1 VIRRIAR
8 YGCAATGAAAIVAA
22 ASGCGAI
29 LTAPIASHVSTAPLI
44 LTARATP
51 SMLVVVTGAGG
62 PTHLVSQ
69 VVTTTARP
77 REDLDV
83 LQPDE
88 HRRALIA
95 STSPSPV
102 RVTVPGRPVPPGRG
116 ASSYQEGQYQHTLT
130 HWQEQIAAGK
140 RAVAG
145 RTKAAVMRWARSL
158 RLTGPA
164 TGPAGQRP
172 ATLPRDCSLAASTVS
187 GLVNQAGS
195 RFDGKVVLLSAASLS
210 GMPPTGELDGDD
222 AIVVTSYVPS
232 AAAASAAQLNL
243 LAAGASFAAVLGPE
257 VTPAQLDHLV
267 AESLSGRVRSEEVS
281 GQALFADNSATL
293 RPTAARVLAPIVTS
307 LRRSG
312 ASGVVNGFASTPGS
326 RHHNEV
332 LSQNRASAVATYLD
346 ARGISRS
353 FLVIVGHGASNLVAP
368 GSSGDNR
375 RVVVVIEE
383 PVSGGG

>member
-22 ASGCGAI
+22 ASGCGAL
-29 LTAPIASHVSTAPLI
+29 LTAPIATHVSTAPLI

-62 PTHLVSQ
+62 PTQLVGQ
-69 VVTTTARP
+69 VVTATARP

-83 LQPDE
+83 LEPNE
-88 HRRALIA
+88 RGRALIA
-95 STSPSPV
+95 STSPAPA
-102 RVTVPGRPVPPGRG
+102 RMAVPGRPPAPGRG
-116 ASSYQEGQYQHTLT
+116 ASSYQEGQYQHTLA
-130 HWQEQIAAGK
+130 HWQEQMAASK
-140 RAVAG
+140 RAVAV
-145 RTKAAVMRWARSL
+145 RMKAAVVRWAHSL
-158 RLTGPA
+158 RLTVPA
-164 TGPAGQRP
+164 TGPAGHRA
-172 ATLPRDCSLAASTVS
+172 ATLPRDCSLAASAVS

-195 RFDGKVVLLSAASLS
+195 RFGGKVVLLSAASLS
-210 GMPPTGELDGDD
+210 GMPTTGELDGDD
-222 AIVVTSYVPS
+222 VIVVTSYVPS
-232 AAAASAAQLNL
+232 AAAAGAAQLDL

-267 AESLSGRVRSEEVS
+267 AESLSGRVRSEVVS

-293 RPTAARVLAPIVTS
+293 RPAAARVLAPIVTN
-307 LRRSG
+307 LRRPG

-326 RHHNEV
+326 PHHNEV
-332 LSQNRASAVATYLD
+332 LSQNRASAVAAYLE

-353 FLVIVGHGASNLVAP
+353 FLVVVGHGATNLVAP

-375 RVVVVIEE
+375 RAVVVIEE
-383 PVSGGG
+383 PVSGGT